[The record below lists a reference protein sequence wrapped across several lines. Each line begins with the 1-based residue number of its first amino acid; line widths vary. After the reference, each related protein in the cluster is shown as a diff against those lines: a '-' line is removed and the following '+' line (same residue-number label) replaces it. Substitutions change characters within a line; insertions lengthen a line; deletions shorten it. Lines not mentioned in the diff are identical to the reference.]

1 MTTRRKIAVSLDR
14 ELVAGVER
22 LRRRTRESRS
32 AVVDRALALL
42 LAQEERD
49 VKAATYADA
58 YRRFPETSAEV
69 DRARVL
75 ARASLAHL
83 AWDDE

>member
-1 MTTRRKIAVSLDR
+1 MSRRKIAVSLDPD
-14 ELVAGVER
+14 LVAGVER

-42 LAQEERD
+42 LAHEERTVRVAHYVDAYRMQPETLAD
-49 VKAATYADA
+49 VARARATAKAAT
-58 YRRFPETSAEV
+58 
-69 DRARVL
+69 
-75 ARASLAHL
+75 AHL